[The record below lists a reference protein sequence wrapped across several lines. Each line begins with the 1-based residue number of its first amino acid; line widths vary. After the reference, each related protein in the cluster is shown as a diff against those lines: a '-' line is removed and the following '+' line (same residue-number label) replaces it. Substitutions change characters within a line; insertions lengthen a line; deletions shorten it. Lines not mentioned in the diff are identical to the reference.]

1 MRTRLRKIKIVVD
14 NKCLQQEN
22 NFKHVGCEI
31 SYENE
36 EDIEQKLAKF
46 VQILEI
52 LNNALKSTLVKK
64 LSRINYIT
72 HWLSPFFYVKEKF
85 GPLEKMITTDNNRD

>member
-1 MRTRLRKIKIVVD
+1 MKIKIVLD

-22 NFKHVGCEI
+22 NFKNVGCEI

-36 EDIEQKLAKF
+36 EDVEQKLAKF

-52 LNNALKSTLVKK
+52 LNNTLKSTLVKK

-72 HWLSPFFYVKEKF
+72 HWLSPLSFMLKRIL
-85 GPLEKMITTDNNRD
+85 GP